1 MTATGLNLTGNNT
14 MADWT
19 ELNKL
24 SPQELAKIQY
34 NDPRLD
40 SFSTAVEQRY
50 QLPPG
55 LIEAV
60 KNAGERSNT
69 NQVSPKGA
77 KGVMQFMDST
87 RKIYPHDYNNPMES
101 INAAGMYFRDLM
113 KQYNGNAKAA
123 ISAYN
128 GGTKAGKA
136 VLAGQDAPSAETR
149 NYWTNIYNYLDKK
162 SATQQQQQPV
172 TSNETFMKKAE
183 RVMKGELASDVFEGK
198 KRETSSPSTKP

>member
-1 MTATGLNLTGNNT
+1 

-19 ELNKL
+19 ELNTL
-24 SPQELAKIQY
+24 SPQELAKIKY

-40 SFSTAVEQRY
+40 SFASAVEERY

-60 KNAGERSNT
+60 KNAGERT
-69 NQVSPKGA
+69 QTGQVSPKGA

-87 RKIYPHDYNNPMES
+87 RKIYDHDYNDPRAS
-101 INAAGMYFRDLM
+101 INAAGMYFRDLL
-113 KQYNGNAKAA
+113 KQYNGNVKAA

-136 VLAGQDAPSAETR
+136 VLAGQEPPAAETR
-149 NYWTNIYNYLDKK
+149 NYLGRMFTYMEKK
-162 SATQQQQQPV
+162 TAAQTTQPV
-172 TSNETFMKKAE
+172 TSNESFMDKAG
-183 RVMKGELASDVFEGK
+183 RVLKGELASEVFDGK

>member
-1 MTATGLNLTGNNT
+1 

-19 ELNKL
+19 ELNTL
-24 SPQELAKIQY
+24 SPQELAKIKY

-40 SFSTAVEQRY
+40 SFASAVEERY

-60 KNAGERSNT
+60 KNAGERT
-69 NQVSPKGA
+69 QTGQVSPKGA

-87 RKIYPHDYNNPMES
+87 RKIYDHDYNDPRAS
-101 INAAGMYFRDLM
+101 INAAGMYFRDLL
-113 KQYNGNAKAA
+113 KQYNGNVKAA

-136 VLAGQDAPSAETR
+136 VLAGQEPPAAETR
-149 NYWTNIYNYLDKK
+149 NYLGRMFTYMEKK
-162 SATQQQQQPV
+162 TAAQTTQPV
-172 TSNETFMKKAE
+172 TSNETFLEKTG
-183 RVMKGELASDVFEGK
+183 RVLKGELASDVFDGK
-198 KRETSSPSTKP
+198 KRETSSPLVKP

>member
-1 MTATGLNLTGNNT
+1 

-19 ELNKL
+19 ELNNL
-24 SPQELAKIQY
+24 SPQELAKIKY

-40 SFSTAVEQRY
+40 SFASAVEERY

-60 KNAGERSNT
+60 KNAGERT
-69 NQVSPKGA
+69 QTGQVSPKGA

-87 RKIYPHDYNNPMES
+87 RKIYDHDYNDPRAS
-101 INAAGMYFRDLM
+101 INAAGMYFRDLL

-123 ISAYN
+123 IAAYN

-136 VLAGQDAPSAETR
+136 VLAGQEPPAAETR
-149 NYWTNIYNYLDKK
+149 NYLGRMFTYMEKK
-162 SATQQQQQPV
+162 TAAQTTQPV
-172 TSNETFMKKAE
+172 TSNETFLEKTG
-183 RVMKGELASDVFEGK
+183 RVLKGELASDVFDGK
-198 KRETSSPSTKP
+198 KRETSSPSVKP

>member
-1 MTATGLNLTGNNT
+1 

-19 ELNKL
+19 ELNTL
-24 SPQELAKIQY
+24 SPQELAKIKY

-40 SFSTAVEQRY
+40 SFASAVEERY

-60 KNAGERSNT
+60 KNAGERT
-69 NQVSPKGA
+69 QTGQVSPKGA

-87 RKIYPHDYNNPMES
+87 RKIYDHDYNDPRAS
-101 INAAGMYFRDLM
+101 INAAGMYFRDLL
-113 KQYNGNAKAA
+113 KQYNGNVKAA

-136 VLAGQDAPSAETR
+136 VLAGQEPPAAETR
-149 NYWTNIYNYLDKK
+149 NYLGRMFTYMEKK
-162 SATQQQQQPV
+162 TAAQTTQPV
-172 TSNETFMKKAE
+172 TSNESFMDKAG
-183 RVMKGELASDVFEGK
+183 RVLKGELASDVFDGK
-198 KRETSSPSTKP
+198 KRETSSPLVKP

>member
-1 MTATGLNLTGNNT
+1 

-19 ELNKL
+19 ELNTL
-24 SPQELAKIQY
+24 SPQELAKIKY

-40 SFSTAVEQRY
+40 SFASAVEERY

-60 KNAGERSNT
+60 KNAGERT
-69 NQVSPKGA
+69 QTGQVSPKGA

-87 RKIYPHDYNNPMES
+87 RKIYDHDYNDPRAS
-101 INAAGMYFRDLM
+101 INAAGMYFRDLL
-113 KQYNGNAKAA
+113 KQYNGNVKAA

-136 VLAGQDAPSAETR
+136 VLAGQEPPAAETR
-149 NYWTNIYNYLDKK
+149 NYLGRMFTYMEKK
-162 SATQQQQQPV
+162 TAAQTTQPV
-172 TSNETFMKKAE
+172 TSNETFLEKTG
-183 RVMKGELASDVFEGK
+183 RVLKGELASDVFDGK
-198 KRETSSPSTKP
+198 KKGEQVPQEIKP

>member
-1 MTATGLNLTGNNT
+1 

-19 ELNKL
+19 ELNTL
-24 SPQELAKIQY
+24 SPQELAKIKY

-40 SFSTAVEQRY
+40 SFASAVEERY

-60 KNAGERSNT
+60 KNAGGRT
-69 NQVSPKGA
+69 QTGQVSPKGA

-87 RKIYPHDYNNPMES
+87 RKIYDHDYNDPRAS
-101 INAAGMYFRDLM
+101 INAAGMYFRDLL
-113 KQYNGNAKAA
+113 KQYNGNVKAA

-136 VLAGQDAPSAETR
+136 VLAGQEPPAAETR
-149 NYWTNIYNYLDKK
+149 NYLGRMFTYMEKK
-162 SATQQQQQPV
+162 TAAQTTQPV
-172 TSNETFMKKAE
+172 TSNESFMDKAG
-183 RVMKGELASDVFEGK
+183 RVLKGELASDVFDGK
-198 KRETSSPSTKP
+198 KRETSSPSVKP

>member
-1 MTATGLNLTGNNT
+1 

-19 ELNKL
+19 ELNTL
-24 SPQELAKIQY
+24 SPQELAKIKY

-40 SFSTAVEQRY
+40 SFASAVEERY

-60 KNAGERSNT
+60 KNAGERT
-69 NQVSPKGA
+69 QTGQVSPKGA

-87 RKIYPHDYNNPMES
+87 RKIYDHDYNDPRAS
-101 INAAGMYFRDLM
+101 INAAGMYFRDLL

-123 ISAYN
+123 IAAYN

-136 VLAGQDAPSAETR
+136 VLAGQEPPAAETR
-149 NYWTNIYNYLDKK
+149 NYLGRMFTYMEKK
-162 SATQQQQQPV
+162 TAAQTTQPV
-172 TSNETFMKKAE
+172 TSNETFLEKTG
-183 RVMKGELASDVFEGK
+183 RVLKGELASDVFDGK
-198 KRETSSPSTKP
+198 KRETSSPPVKP

>member
-1 MTATGLNLTGNNT
+1 MS
-14 MADWT
+14 DWK

-24 SPQELAKIQY
+24 SSQELAKIKY

-40 SFSTAVEQRY
+40 SFASAVEERY

-69 NQVSPKGA
+69 AQVSPKGA

-87 RKIYPHDYNNPMES
+87 RKMYQHDYNDPMAS
-101 INAAGMYFRDLM
+101 IDAAGQYFRDLL
-113 KQYNGNAKAA
+113 KQYNGNVKAA
-123 ISAYN
+123 VSAYN

-136 VLAGQDAPSAETR
+136 VLEGQEPPAAETR
-149 NYWTNIYNYLDKK
+149 NYWGRLQNYMEKK
-162 SATQQQQQPV
+162 TATQQPTQPV
-172 TSNETFMKKAE
+172 TSNETFMDKAG
-183 RVMKGELASDVFEGK
+183 RVLKGELASDVFDGK